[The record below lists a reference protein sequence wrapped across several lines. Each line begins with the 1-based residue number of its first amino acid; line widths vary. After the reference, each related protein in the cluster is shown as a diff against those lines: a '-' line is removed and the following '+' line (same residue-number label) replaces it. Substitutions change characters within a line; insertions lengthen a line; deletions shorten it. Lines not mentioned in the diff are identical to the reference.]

1 MNSCRYNLLVHAIPA
16 ILLTGAGK
24 NLFIAALAAAR
35 PAGERWALLDNDA
48 GHSAQAQSG
57 AEFHVATVNGCMCC
71 TGAVALQTG
80 IVQLLR
86 RSRPHR
92 LIIAASGAAEPA
104 ALEKSLQQEHL
115 ARAVTITHRLHVT
128 AAEHLQ
134 TQPPAGRELWLRQLQ
149 AANLVVAA
157 DAAAVRVLDAALR
170 ALGVTGKPVLTTA
183 DALLTVLPPVT
194 AINTAAA

>member
-1 MNSCRYNLLVHAIPA
+1 MNSCRYNLPVHAIPA

-71 TGAVALQTG
+71 TGAVTLQTG

-86 RSRPHR
+86 KSRPHR

-104 ALEKSLQQEHL
+104 ALEKSLRQEHL
-115 ARAVTITHRLHVT
+115 TQAIAITHRLYVT
-128 AAEHLQ
+128 AAERLQ
-134 TQPPAGRELWLRQLQ
+134 IPAAAERGLWLRQLQ
-149 AANLVVAA
+149 AAHLVVAA
-157 DAAAVRVLDAALR
+157 DAAAVQALDAALR
-170 ALGVTGKPVLTTA
+170 ALGVTKPVLTMA
-183 DALLTVLPPVT
+183 DALLTVLPSAA